1 AGSASDYPAPGYG
14 QGSPGYGQGA
24 PGTDTGSGWTAST
37 GAGEPPKKSFIQR
50 FWWLGC
56 LLILLL
62 VLILL
67 IAGGFWL
74 FARSGGEEAGGGGGA
89 STSQEATTDDEET
102 SAEATTGE
110 EPAEA
115 ETNEE
120 EPTEEAT
127 TDEVPPPTDLP
138 TIEPA
143 AEEDAIEIVGMDGSG
158 TLAVDMTY
166 APASELESSYGGTVA
181 EPEHGDEYLVLT
193 AKVTV
198 EEGTLN
204 FNPAQF
210 DVITPYGGAVS
221 RSSESYSLKGSG
233 SGGPLEFSEGEEY
246 TIKLLFDVQRAGGN
260 VLNFTTYTD
269 DYKWDVPA

>member
-1 AGSASDYPAPGYG
+1 M
-14 QGSPGYGQGA
+14 
-24 PGTDTGSGWTAST
+24 
-37 GAGEPPKKSFIQR
+37 
-50 FWWLGC
+50 
-56 LLILLL
+56 
-62 VLILL
+62 LILL

-102 SAEATTGE
+102 SEEATTE
-110 EPAEA
+110 EATAEE
-115 ETNEE
+115 ETTEE
-120 EPTEEAT
+120 EPTEEEA
-127 TDEVPPPTDLP
+127 TDEVPTPTDLP
-138 TIEPA
+138 TIDPA

-246 TIKLLFDVQRAGGN
+246 TLKLLFDVQRAGGN